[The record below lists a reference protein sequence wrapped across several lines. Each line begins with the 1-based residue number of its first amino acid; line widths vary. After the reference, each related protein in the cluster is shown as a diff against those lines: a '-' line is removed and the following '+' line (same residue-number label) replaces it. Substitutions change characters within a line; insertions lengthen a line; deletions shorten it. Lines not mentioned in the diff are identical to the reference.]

1 MNKKNKIKLH
11 AAFTLLEI
19 LFSISLLII
28 ITLIAVP
35 SFTHFFHRQQARV
48 IANELIT
55 VLQYARQEAV
65 QRKQMITVCPSQDHQ
80 HCTSEW
86 GKDLIVFVGDQDSV
100 SDPKNIIRIYVPPPV
115 SGTLQFR
122 GFASHHRLV
131 FFDTGMVRQ
140 NGRFSYRS
148 GRNLNKTAWQ
158 VIISRAGRVRIA
170 YT

>member
-11 AAFTLLEI
+11 SAFTLLEI
-19 LFSISLLII
+19 LFAMLLLII

-35 SFTHFFHRQQARV
+35 SFTHFLNRQQARV

-55 VLQYARQEAV
+55 VLHYARQEAV
-65 QRKQMITVCPSQDHQ
+65 QRKQMISVCPSKDHQ

-86 GKDLIVFVGDQDSV
+86 DKDLIVFVGDQDSV
-100 SDPKNIIRIYVPPPV
+100 SDAKKIIRIYVPPPV
-115 SGTLQFR
+115 KGSLQFR
-122 GFASHHRLV
+122 GFGSHRRLV
-131 FFDTGMVRQ
+131 FLSTGMLRQ
-140 NGRFSYRS
+140 NGRFSYRC
-148 GRNLNKTAWQ
+148 GRSLNKTAWQ